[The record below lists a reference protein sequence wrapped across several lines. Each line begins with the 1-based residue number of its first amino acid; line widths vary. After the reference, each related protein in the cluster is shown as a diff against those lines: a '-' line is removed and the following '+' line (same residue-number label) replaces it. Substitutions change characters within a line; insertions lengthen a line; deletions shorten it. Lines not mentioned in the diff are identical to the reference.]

1 MDLTPLRI
9 SSEYRSLF
17 VGHSV
22 SYFGDSIV
30 AVVVPFQVFAITGS
44 VFAVGMLGLVQLV
57 PVFVFPIVGGAA
69 ADAMDRRRLVI
80 VTNVALA
87 GMSLLMALNASR
99 STPLLWPL
107 YVFAFLS
114 AGLYTFNRP
123 ALDTWPARLLEP
135 ELLPSSNALEA
146 GFGTF
151 ASMVGPL
158 VGGVLLA
165 TVGASTAFVF
175 DACTFVVAIAMI
187 ARMRPSPPASDE
199 DEVSWEAIKAG
210 FRFLKGK
217 RNVQSIFLADLNAMT
232 FGWPMALM
240 PAVALSLGGA
250 DHQAQVLG
258 LLFAAPAAGSFLTTI
273 LSGRAKNVR
282 RQGRAILVANIVW
295 GAAIAVFG
303 LVHSV
308 WAALLLLAVA
318 SAGDMV
324 SGIYRTSI
332 LQAAVEDRYRGRLGG
347 IAMAT
352 WATGPSLGEVESGIV
367 ATVTSVPISI
377 VSGGLITIAG
387 VAAIRWYAPGF
398 WNYDAKDPVP

>member
-9 SSEYRSLF
+9 SGEYRSLF

-22 SYFGDSIV
+22 SYFGDAIV

-80 VTNVALA
+80 VTNVVLA
-87 GMSLLMALNASR
+87 GMSLLMALNASG
-99 STPLLWPL
+99 SAPLLWPL

-165 TVGASTAFVF
+165 TVGAGTAFVF
-175 DACTFVVAIAMI
+175 DACTFVIAIAMI
-187 ARMRPSPPASDE
+187 ARMRPSPPATDQE
-199 DEVSWEAIKAG
+199 EVSWEAIKGG

-217 RNVQSIFLADLNAMT
+217 RNVQSVFLADLNAMT

-324 SGIYRTSI
+324 SGIYRASI

-398 WNYDAKDPVP
+398 WHYDAKDPVP